1 MVNMAL
7 ALGHAAGWTSG
18 LLIVGYLVRLAA
30 LEIIVLCARDV
41 DRRNRALMLRF
52 PRLARLGSEPPRNSR
67 KR

>member
-7 ALGHAAGWTSG
+7 GLGHAAGWASG
-18 LLIVGYLVRLAA
+18 LLVIGYIVRLAA

-41 DRRNRALMLRF
+41 NRRNRALMLRF
-52 PRLARLGSEPPRNSR
+52 PRLARLGNEPPRNSR